1 MWWGNNN
8 ALIQHCS
15 SQDCCV
21 ILDRRHSMSD
31 IASIVSFTHSE
42 IVLSS
47 RHASNTSLI
56 STITATV
63 VQELYSTVYQIPS
76 SLFRLATDI
85 WSHVR
90 KEPKKPTWNI
100 QTTIV
105 MGFLQ
110 AFRDQSLTNSL
121 EFWRLMLIAP
131 TLLKP
136 LTSKTEPEY
145 VLVKR
150 RNLCGIL
157 KQLDQQE
164 KGSKLEAEWMS
175 AVSTWEKIYGGP
187 TPVLRTGNS
196 NATLLLEAP
205 PCCEKIVFYLH
216 GGAYCAMSAQT
227 HRTLTHK
234 ISKSTKRRVLAVN
247 YRLAPETKFPGALY
261 DVVQSY
267 LYLIDP
273 KEKHRLDPKN
283 IIVMGDSA
291 GGGLCLAML
300 LYLRDHGLPQP
311 EGAVLIS
318 PWVDLTFSYPSWQDA
333 SLYDYLPSNPAEL
346 TAMNPAHLYL
356 EDQELI
362 RHPYVSPIFA
372 DNFSNM
378 PPMLI
383 QSGGCESLRDEIC
396 DLTSKIKSSKSTMVH
411 HEIYEDMV
419 HVFQAFPFAKSSE
432 AIESIGWWAK
442 FGIPLIT
449 QFKASLEETT
459 TIV

>member
-1 MWWGNNN
+1 MPVGNKEM
-8 ALIQHCS
+8 IQNCS
-15 SQDCCV
+15 SKDCCV
-21 ILDRRHSMSD
+21 VLDKSHSMSD

-42 IVLSS
+42 IILSN
-47 RHASNTSLI
+47 RNNTNSSLI
-56 STITATV
+56 STITTTV
-63 VQELYSTVYQIPS
+63 AQELYSTVYQIPN

-90 KEPKKPTWNI
+90 NEPKKPTWNI

-136 LTSKTEPEY
+136 LTSKTEAEY
-145 VLVKR
+145 ILVKR

-157 KQLDQQE
+157 KKLDSQE
-164 KGSKLEAEWMS
+164 KGSRLEAEWMS
-175 AVSTWEKIYGGP
+175 AISTWEKIYGGP
-187 TPVLRTGNS
+187 TTIRPS
-196 NATLLLEAP
+196 NNTLLLEAP
-205 PCCEKIVFYLH
+205 PCCEKIIFYLH

-234 ISKSTKRRVLAVN
+234 ISKSTRRRVLGNLFVYLMNQLFYNVFGYIYVSAVN

-291 GGGLCLAML
+291 GGGLCLAMM

-318 PWVDLTFSYPSWQDA
+318 VSFK
-333 SLYDYLPSNPAEL
+333 YL
-346 TAMNPAHLYL
+346 
-356 EDQELI
+356 I
-362 RHPYVSPIFA
+362 
-372 DNFSNM
+372 
-378 PPMLI
+378 
-383 QSGGCESLRDEIC
+383 
-396 DLTSKIKSSKSTMVH
+396 
-411 HEIYEDMV
+411 
-419 HVFQAFPFAKSSE
+419 SE
-432 AIESIGWWAK
+432 K
-442 FGIPLIT
+442 
-449 QFKASLEETT
+449 KKKKK
-459 TIV
+459 

>member
-1 MWWGNNN
+1 MPVCNNEI
-8 ALIQHCS
+8 IQNCS

-21 ILDRRHSMSD
+21 VALDKSHSMSD

-42 IVLSS
+42 IILSNRNITGS
-47 RHASNTSLI
+47 SLI

-63 VQELYSTVYQIPS
+63 VQELYSTAYQMPN

-90 KEPKKPTWNI
+90 NEPKKPTWNI

-136 LTSKTEPEY
+136 LTSKTEAEY
-145 VLVKR
+145 ILVKR

-157 KQLDQQE
+157 KKLDFQE

-175 AVSTWEKIYGGP
+175 AISTWEKIYGGP
-187 TPVLRTGNS
+187 TTIRPSNS
-196 NATLLLEAP
+196 TLLIEAP
-205 PCCEKIVFYLH
+205 PCCEKIIFYLH
-216 GGAYCAMSAQT
+216 GGAYCSMSAQT

-234 ISKSTKRRVLAVN
+234 ISKSTRRRVLAVN

-291 GGGLCLAML
+291 GGGLCLAMM

-318 PWVDLTFSYPSWQDA
+318 PWVDLTFSYPSWKDA

-356 EDQELI
+356 NDQDLVK
-362 RHPYVSPIFA
+362 HPYVSPIYA
-372 DNFSNM
+372 DSFSNM

-396 DLTSKIKSSKSTMVH
+396 DLTIKIKNSKSTMVH

-432 AIESIGWWAK
+432 AIESIGWWTK

-449 QFKASLEETT
+449 QFKESLDSETT
-459 TIV
+459 TIL